1 VINLAENN
9 KTYKEYKMIPHDKI
23 FHVISYPPARKILGM
38 LMDDSTHH
46 YTQIKDM
53 LGNEFNVDMNS
64 LGAYIIKKLLSFNLI
79 KKDERT
85 KLYYITTT
93 GKEVYKG
100 SQFIMKGINLD
111 MTDIDLQGKL
121 KIRIERGN
129 L

>member
-1 VINLAENN
+1 MENN
-9 KTYKEYKMIPHDKI
+9 KTYKAYKMIPHDKI

-46 YTQIKDM
+46 YNQIKKM
-53 LGNEFNVDMNS
+53 LVDEFNVNTDS
-64 LGAYIIKKLLSFNLI
+64 LGAYIIKKLLSHNLI

-93 GKEVYKG
+93 GKQVYKG
-100 SQFIMKGINLD
+100 SQYIMKGINLD
-111 MTDIDLQGKL
+111 MTDINLQGKL
-121 KIRIERGN
+121 KVVIERGN

>member
-1 VINLAENN
+1 
-9 KTYKEYKMIPHDKI
+9 
-23 FHVISYPPARKILGM
+23 
-38 LMDDSTHH
+38 
-46 YTQIKDM
+46 M